1 MKSIKAELK
10 ANHIDGPKKNT
21 IKTTLKI
28 LIFEVFIKWWVCWIF
43 NDLLIFSKKVKR
55 IYCYSLDGI
64 QKTSKLKK
72 TQKANT
78 PKKILKNDKEN
89 QIVRV
94 THITPQP
101 PILNEPIIQ
110 QNQ

>member
-1 MKSIKAELK
+1 MMSLL
-10 ANHIDGPKKNT
+10 NRG
-21 IKTTLKI
+21 
-28 LIFEVFIKWWVCWIF
+28 FSFF

-64 QKTSKLKK
+64 QKTPKLKK

-78 PKKILKNDKEN
+78 QKKILKNDKEN